1 MLSEIKLF
9 PNETLSILFRNKS
22 RHIFFNCKI
31 FFYFFSKK
39 MYFPFIELYF
49 PHKKHNKESN
59 KTNYFFPKT
68 S

>member
-1 MLSEIKLF
+1 MKSF

-31 FFYFFSKK
+31 FSTFFKK
-39 MYFPFIELYF
+39 KCIFLLLNSIFHI
-49 PHKKHNKESN
+49 KKHNKESN
-59 KTNYFFPKT
+59 KINYFFPKT